1 MFKRSVLTNILCNLT
16 KTQIP
21 GLLIFKTKDISV
33 ILAFVVY
40 SFKLVTSAVRISL
53 PSLLIILVFCLV
65 ASLPC
70 VCHV

>member
-1 MFKRSVLTNILCNLT
+1 MFKRSVLTNIFCNLT

-53 PSLLIILVFCLV
+53 PSVLIILYF
-65 ASLPC
+65 A
-70 VCHV
+70 